1 MAKDV
6 GSILIGCEDYLMMMA
21 LLSFT
26 MRSKMS
32 PSADVT
38 SPNGPGSE
46 AADGVGLEIF
56 CAVAEAPAFAP
67 AEQRRAKRQRVLK
80 MAELVFDPPGTF
92 IDCVV
97 IDESCFGVMLETMEI
112 TQVPERVK
120 IRFVG
125 GPTFSA
131 LRRWADGN
139 KVGLEFAGLFPEDEA
154 TKRQARAVK
163 NVLKEACV
171 HAAVQMLR
179 ELDFFENAELRAAAE
194 QAEIAIAKLE
204 SALL

>member
-1 MAKDV
+1 M
-6 GSILIGCEDYLMMMA
+6 LP
-21 LLSFT
+21 
-26 MRSKMS
+26 R
-32 PSADVT
+32 ADVT
-38 SPNGPGSE
+38 PQTGPGSE
-46 AADGVGLEIF
+46 PGDGAALEIF
-56 CAVAEAPAFAP
+56 CAAAEPGALAPS
-67 AEQRRAKRQRVLK
+67 EQRRVKRQRVLK

-97 IDESCFGVMLETMEI
+97 MDESCFGVMLETMEM

-120 IRFVG
+120 IRFIG

-131 LRRWADGN
+131 LRRWANGN
-139 KVGLEFAGLFPEDEA
+139 KIGLEFAGLFPADEA

-194 QAEIAIAKLE
+194 QAEIAMARLE

>member
-1 MAKDV
+1 MLPNADAKPPSGPVSEPAD
-6 GSILIGCEDYLMMMA
+6 
-21 LLSFT
+21 
-26 MRSKMS
+26 RSR
-32 PSADVT
+32 
-38 SPNGPGSE
+38 
-46 AADGVGLEIF
+46 LEIF
-56 CAVAEAPAFAP
+56 CAADEPVAVKPP

-80 MAELVFDPPGTF
+80 MAELVFDPPGTY

-97 IDESCFGVMLETMEI
+97 IDESCFGVMLETMV
-112 TQVPERVK
+112 TAQVPERVK

-131 LRRWADGN
+131 LRRWANGN
-139 KVGLEFAGLFPEDEA
+139 KVGLEFAGLFPGDEA
-154 TKRQARAVK
+154 TKRQARAVR

-179 ELDFFENAELRAAAE
+179 ELDFFENAELREAAE
-194 QAEIAIAKLE
+194 QAEIALAKLE

>member
-1 MAKDV
+1 
-6 GSILIGCEDYLMMMA
+6 
-21 LLSFT
+21 
-26 MRSKMS
+26 MS
-32 PSADVT
+32 PSADADRT
-38 SPNGPGSE
+38 GDPKNETGTTINYG
-46 AADGVGLEIF
+46 AAD
-56 CAVAEAPAFAP
+56 PASFQTASSGQRT
-67 AEQRRAKRQRVLK
+67 AIDQRRTKRQRVLK
-80 MAELVFDPPGTF
+80 MAELVFDTPGTF

-97 IDESCFGVMLETMEI
+97 IDESCFGVMLETMVLAE
-112 TQVPERVK
+112 VPERVK

-154 TKRQARAVK
+154 TKRQARAIK

-179 ELDFFENAELRAAAE
+179 ELDFFENSELRAAAE
-194 QAEIAIAKLE
+194 EAEIAMAKLE

>member
-1 MAKDV
+1 MPV
-6 GSILIGCEDYLMMMA
+6 S
-21 LLSFT
+21 
-26 MRSKMS
+26 
-32 PSADVT
+32 
-38 SPNGPGSE
+38 GPGSE
-46 AADGVGLEIF
+46 PGNKLGLEIF
-56 CAVAEAPAFAP
+56 CAAAEPAACEAAPSGQKIVSD
-67 AEQRRAKRQRVLK
+67 QRRAKRQRVLK

-97 IDESCFGVMLETMEI
+97 IDESCFGVMLETMVMAE
-112 TQVPERVK
+112 VPERVK

-125 GPTFSA
+125 GPTFAA
-131 LRRWADGN
+131 LRRWAAGN

-154 TKRQARAVK
+154 TKRQARAIK

-179 ELDFFENAELRAAAE
+179 ELDFFENSELRAAAE
-194 QAEIAIAKLE
+194 EAEIAMAKLE

>member
-1 MAKDV
+1 MLPCADAKP
-6 GSILIGCEDYLMMMA
+6 
-21 LLSFT
+21 
-26 MRSKMS
+26 
-32 PSADVT
+32 PS
-38 SPNGPGSE
+38 GPESE
-46 AADGVGLEIF
+46 AGDQGALEIF
-56 CAVAEAPAFAP
+56 CVAADAGAFAP
-67 AEQRRAKRQRVLK
+67 EQRRAKRQRVLK

-131 LRRWADGN
+131 LRRWANGN
-139 KVGLEFAGLFPEDEA
+139 KVGLEFAGLFPGDEA

>member
-1 MAKDV
+1 M
-6 GSILIGCEDYLMMMA
+6 L
-21 LLSFT
+21 
-26 MRSKMS
+26 
-32 PSADVT
+32 PSADAKPP
-38 SPNGPGSE
+38 SGPESE
-46 AADGVGLEIF
+46 PGDQGALEIF
-56 CAVAEAPAFAP
+56 CVAADAGAFAP
-67 AEQRRAKRQRVLK
+67 EQRRAKRQRVLK

-131 LRRWADGN
+131 LRRWANGN
-139 KVGLEFAGLFPEDEA
+139 KVGLEFAGLFPGDEA

>member
-1 MAKDV
+1 M
-6 GSILIGCEDYLMMMA
+6 L
-21 LLSFT
+21 
-26 MRSKMS
+26 
-32 PSADVT
+32 PSADAT
-38 SPNGPGSE
+38 PLSGPVSE
-46 AADGVGLEIF
+46 PADGSALDIF
-56 CAVAEAPAFAP
+56 CAVAEPVSLPAT
-67 AEQRRAKRQRVLK
+67 EKRRAKRQRVLK
-80 MAELVFDPPGTF
+80 MAELAFDPPGTF

-97 IDESCFGVMLETMEI
+97 IDESCFGVMLETMVR

-139 KVGLEFAGLFPEDEA
+139 KVGLEFAGLFPDDEA
-154 TKRQARAVK
+154 TKRQARAVR

-179 ELDFFENAELRAAAE
+179 ELDFFENAELREAAE
-194 QAEIAIAKLE
+194 QAEIAMAKLE

>member
-1 MAKDV
+1 M
-6 GSILIGCEDYLMMMA
+6 L
-21 LLSFT
+21 
-26 MRSKMS
+26 
-32 PSADVT
+32 PSADAKPPT
-38 SPNGPGSE
+38 GPESE
-46 AADGVGLEIF
+46 PGDQGALEIF
-56 CAVAEAPAFAP
+56 CVAADAGAFAP
-67 AEQRRAKRQRVLK
+67 EQRRAKRQRVLK

-97 IDESCFGVMLETMEI
+97 IDESCVMLETMEI

-131 LRRWADGN
+131 LRRWANGN
-139 KVGLEFAGLFPEDEA
+139 KVGLEFAGLFPGDEA